1 MQGVGSELV
10 GVVVLRLRVKPAHNL
25 GVIGNQQRGIAR
37 TAALE
42 HGHVW
47 AIGHAVDQLLLN
59 LATTGDPEAVWAD
72 MEPLAHQVGLHFQAF
87 QLATMRVCERL
98 NVNERHT

>member
-1 MQGVGSELV
+1 MLLLV
-10 GVVVLRLRVKPAHNL
+10 QKLL
-25 GVIGNQQRGIAR
+25 
-37 TAALE
+37 
-42 HGHVW
+42 

-59 LATTGDPEAVWAD
+59 PATTGDPEAVWAD